1 MRPPR
6 SAVLLAETRAVAVA
20 LAEEVERD
28 IRSRTVDLLLKRLRT
43 LAAAT
48 VAAARQER
56 ETYRSQPKQK
66 SRSRGVRGLPAEF
79 SASSK
84 TTGPS
89 VRRRHRRPRGE
100 GGPPCRDHVQSAV
113 VPTERR

>member
-6 SAVLLAETRAVAVA
+6 SAVLLAETRAVAAA

-28 IRSRTVDLLLKRLRT
+28 IHSRTVDLVLKRFRT
-43 LAAAT
+43 RAAAT

-66 SRSRGVRGLPAEF
+66 SRSRGARGLSAVN

-84 TTGPS
+84 TSGPS
-89 VRRRHRRPRGE
+89 VRRRHRRPRRQSHRL
-100 GGPPCRDHVQSAV
+100 GGL
-113 VPTERR
+113 